1 MSFFIGKENFHSSQ
15 GQKIEINST
24 ILLLLLLTNC
34 QPISESLEIFLVEKI
49 KKKIQLA
56 KS

>member
-56 KS
+56 KN